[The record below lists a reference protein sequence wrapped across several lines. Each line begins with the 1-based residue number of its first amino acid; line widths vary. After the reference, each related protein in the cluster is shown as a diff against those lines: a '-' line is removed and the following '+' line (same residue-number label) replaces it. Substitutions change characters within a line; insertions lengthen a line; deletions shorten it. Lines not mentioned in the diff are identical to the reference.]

1 MWRNYLTVGVR
12 ALAKNRT
19 YAFINILGLAIGL
32 AACLLISLFVREHL
46 SFDRFVP
53 NADKIYQLQSFNT
66 DPETG
71 AVDSLQMSPYATG
84 AALKKDFPQIERL
97 AYATNWQPVIMD
109 KGQPR
114 QLTVTQVGPDFF
126 KIFDLPFVRGTA
138 AAALPDI
145 NSIVV
150 SQKTA
155 IAMFGS
161 EDAVGRTVTTQGR
174 DGSRDFR
181 ITGVF
186 KDLPRNSHNRMGM
199 AVLIDPAKFQPGQE
213 TQWGWY
219 SGYNYVQLK
228 PGADVAVLN
237 AQLNA
242 WKARAAPKD
251 MVGGQLL
258 SQAANNRF
266 ELVALPDVHL
276 GLAKNGPSGN
286 EEDAGTIVTFAILAV
301 LILIMACVNF
311 TNLATAR
318 ASQRAR
324 EVALRKVLGASRGQ
338 LIAQFLSESVLVSAI
353 AMLVALALVELSLPW
368 MRTYLNMELRL
379 QYLGGQGVLLPAIL
393 LVLLVGLAGG
403 LYPAFYL
410 TRFQPARV
418 LKANKS
424 AAEAEGSG
432 VLRNGLVVVQ
442 FAISIGLIICTA
454 IVYSQTAFLRS
465 ADPGFK
471 RAGLVQVEN
480 MSRTAV
486 RSSIDTIEQQLLRTP
501 GVKHVARTSIAVAT
515 DNRSNQ
521 SVVLPGKPTPLAMGS
536 YSVGFDYPETMG
548 MKLLAGRTLQ
558 RDRAMDDASIGDQP
572 DDAKERALVARGIN
586 VMVNES
592 SARQMGF
599 ATPQAAIGKQFRI
612 SSVDS
617 KNGTVPATIVGV
629 LGDTRFRSAR
639 EQVEDMIL
647 YHDRYNL
654 PWLVARV
661 EDPDPAAVMDRIG
674 AVWKRIVPT
683 VPFEAEYA
691 DDKAAAL
698 YRSDVATGQVFAGF
712 AILSVVIGCLGLF
725 GLAAFTAERRTQE
738 IGVRKVLGAR
748 TRDIVRLLVWQFT
761 QPVVIAN
768 LIAWPVAWWMMR
780 GWLNGFDAR
789 VALGPLPFL
798 AAGGLALAIAVATIA
813 GHAWRVARENPIRAL
828 RYE

>member
-1 MWRNYLTVGVR
+1 MWRNYLTVGLR
-12 ALAKNRT
+12 ALLKNRT

-53 NADKIYQLQSFNT
+53 NADNIYQVQAVTS
-66 DPETG
+66 DAQTG
-71 AVDSLQMSPYATG
+71 AVDPIQMSPYAVG
-84 AALKKDFPQIERL
+84 PALKKDFPQIARL
-97 AYATNWQPVIMD
+97 AYMTNWQPVIMD
-109 KGQPR
+109 KGEPR
-114 QLTVTQVGPDFF
+114 QLTITQVGADFF
-126 KIFDLPFVRGTA
+126 KIFDLPFVRGSA
-138 AAALPDI
+138 ATALPDT

-155 IAMFGS
+155 LSLFGS
-161 EDAVGRTVTTQGR
+161 EDAIGRTVTAQAREGK
-174 DGSRDFR
+174 RDFR
-181 ITGVF
+181 VTGVY
-186 KDLPRNSHNRMGM
+186 KNLPRNSHNRMGM
-199 AVLIDPAKFQPGQE
+199 AVLADPARFPPGQE
-213 TQWGWY
+213 NNWGQY
-219 SGYNYVQLK
+219 SGYNYLALQ
-228 PGADVAVLN
+228 PGTDVAALN
-237 AQLNA
+237 AQLDA
-242 WKARAAPKD
+242 WKERAAPKD
-251 MVGGQLL
+251 MVGGQLI
-258 SQAANNRF
+258 SQTADTSF
-266 ELVALPDVHL
+266 KLVALPDIHL
-276 GLAKNGPSGN
+276 GTGKSGPSAN
-286 EEDAGTIVTFAILAV
+286 EEDAGTIVTFAILAA
-301 LILIMACVNF
+301 LILVMACVNF

-338 LIAQFLSESVLVSAI
+338 LIAQFLAESVLVSAI
-353 AMLVALALVELSLPW
+353 AMLVALAIVELSLPW
-368 MRTYLNMELRL
+368 LRTYLNMELAL
-379 QYLGGQGVLLPAIL
+379 QYFGGGGVLLPA
-393 LVLLVGLAGG
+393 LVLLLAVGLAGG

-471 RAGLVQVEN
+471 RSGLIQVEN

-486 RSSIDTIEQQLLRTP
+486 RPSIDTIEQQVLRTP

-515 DNRSNQ
+515 DNRMNQ
-521 SVVLPGKPTPLAMGS
+521 SVMLPGKPTPLTLGS

-558 RDRAMDDASIGDQP
+558 RDRAMDDATVADVP
-572 DDAKERALVARGIN
+572 DDAKEKALVARGMN

-592 SARQMGF
+592 SVRQMGF
-599 ATPQAAIGKQFRI
+599 ASPQAAVGKQIRMSF
-612 SSVDS
+612 VDP

-639 EQVEDMIL
+639 EQVEDMIM
-647 YHDRYNL
+647 YHDEYNL
-654 PWLVARV
+654 PWLVVRV
-661 EDPDPAAVMDRIG
+661 EDPDPAAVMARIG

-683 VPFEAEYA
+683 VPFDAEFS
-691 DDKAAAL
+691 DDKAADL

-712 AILSVVIGCLGLF
+712 AILSVIIGCLGLF
-725 GLAAFTAERRTQE
+725 GLAAFTAERRTKE
-738 IGVRKVLGAR
+738 IGIRKVLGAG

-761 QPVVIAN
+761 RPVVVAN

-780 GWLNGFDAR
+780 GWLNGFDDR
-789 VALGPLPFL
+789 IALGPLPFL
-798 AAGGLALAIAVATIA
+798 AAGGLALVIATTTIA
-813 GHAWRVARENPIRAL
+813 SHAWRVARENPIRAL